1 MMPAVLFDVDGTLV
15 KGQGAGRMAL
25 SRGLEQVLGVPAER
39 ALDVTARIDYRGST
53 DQKILAQIFALLEL
67 SDEESRT
74 SVMEAYVGHLPACIE
89 ESGMALLPGAGE
101 LVDRLRASGVR
112 VGLLTGN
119 VRAAARLKV
128 APFGLAGLADAPG
141 GFGDDARERAEIAR
155 IARDRLAHS
164 GGPPRPL
171 VVVGDTEWDVSAA
184 RAVGAAAVAVETG
197 WTGREELVAAGP
209 DLLLPDLQDSSEL
222 LALLGGQGIGQ
233 ARR

>member
-25 SRGLEQVLGVPAER
+25 SRGLEQVLGVPSER

-53 DQKILAQIFALLEL
+53 DQKILEQIFALLEL
-67 SDEESRT
+67 SDEGGRS
-74 SVMEAYVGHLPACIE
+74 SVIEAYVGHLPACIE
-89 ESGMALLPGAGE
+89 ESGMALLPGAAE
-101 LVDRLRASGVR
+101 LVDRLRTAGVR

-128 APFGLAGLADAPG
+128 APFGLAELADAPG
-141 GFGDDARERAEIAR
+141 GFGDDGRERADIAR
-155 IARDRLAHS
+155 IARDRLATS

-184 RAVGAAAVAVETG
+184 RAVGATAVAVETG
-197 WTGREELVAAGP
+197 WTGRDALIAAKP
-209 DLLLPDLQDSSEL
+209 DLLLPDLQDPSGL
-222 LALLGGQGIGQ
+222 LALLDPAQPGR
-233 ARR
+233 AEH